1 MKKRPKYLWG
11 LRRVGP
17 NWEVIDWEGHVW
29 RRRSL
34 EEAIEYA
41 RSFGADLELED
52 GWIIQTADGRVLR
65 LLA

>member
-1 MKKRPKYLWG
+1 VKKRPKYLWG
-11 LRRVGP
+11 LRRRGY
-17 NWEVIDWEGHVW
+17 NWEVIDYEGHVW
-29 RRRSL
+29 RRSSL

-52 GWIIQTADGRVLR
+52 GRIIQTLDGQVLK

>member
-17 NWEVIDWEGHVW
+17 NWEVIDWEGYVW
-29 RRRSL
+29 RQRSL

-41 RSFGADLELED
+41 RSFGADPELAD
-52 GWIIQTADGRVLR
+52 GRIIQTADGRVLR